1 MCCFTSWN
9 VLSGVCEGF
18 SQNAAIYFCALNV
31 TRRRENEASIPNW
44 GWGRTLADID
54 TTVCAFHFRMYS
66 CSDNHDMWHLFS
78 GGNNLSDLPQCY
90 LKCLLNL
97 TSFLSPC
104 TVVKVQS
111 CQLVNASLL
120 LL

>member
-18 SQNAAIYFCALNV
+18 SPNAAIYFCALNV
-31 TRRRENEASIPNW
+31 TRRRKNEASIPKW

-66 CSDNHDMWHLFS
+66 QASVITMTCVIYSVVETIS
-78 GGNNLSDLPQCY
+78 
-90 LKCLLNL
+90 LNCPSA
-97 TSFLSPC
+97 T
-104 TVVKVQS
+104 
-111 CQLVNASLL
+111 
-120 LL
+120 